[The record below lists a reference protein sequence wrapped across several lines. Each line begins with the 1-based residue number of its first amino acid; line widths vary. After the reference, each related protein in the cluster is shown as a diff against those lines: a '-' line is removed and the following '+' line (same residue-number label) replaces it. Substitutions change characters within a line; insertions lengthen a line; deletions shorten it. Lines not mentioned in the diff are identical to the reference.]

1 MAIISIPTSIG
12 GVSIPGL
19 ATKGPLGALFGN
31 IFGRTDLQYPRDLQ
45 SATRGHVIQFQI
57 EEIDPAHYEDV
68 KKFALDSLGSV
79 GDTFNA
85 AANKGSE
92 IKDSIGQNGL
102 VETFKNQGLKAFDA
116 LKNTAVSAGDLLSGN
131 TGVSSIL
138 NLTNPRT
145 KNVGTISLYIPDN
158 INFQYGANYDSS
170 MTLMDAASQISGPM
184 GLSLIGKA
192 AGLISQTLNSGPAK
206 LIGRGLGYAFNPQQM
221 VLFQGI
227 DFRPFTMS
235 FTFTPYSRQEAD
247 DVAKIIKLFK
257 VHSAPRN
264 ANGGAGM
271 FFIPPS
277 QFKVKFLFNGRE
289 NTKISKIATCVI
301 ENIDVN
307 YTPNGFATTSDGS
320 PVQTTLNISFK
331 EIELITREKIEQG
344 Y

>member
-57 EEIDPAHYEDV
+57 EEVKPATYEKLESFV
-68 KKFALDSLGSV
+68 V
-79 GDTFNA
+79 NA
-85 AANKGSE
+85 AGGVLQTAKDAFEESVEVYNETNSLQDAKNVAINLASKTLGAAESQFNTIKNIASGNKGAA
-92 IKDSIGQNGL
+92 QL
-102 VETFKNQGLKAFDA
+102 
-116 LKNTAVSAGDLLSGN
+116 
-131 TGVSSIL
+131 L
-138 NLTNPRT
+138 NLTNPEPRI
-145 KNVGTISLYIPDN
+145 VGTISLYIPDN
-158 INFQYGANYDSS
+158 INFQYNAQYEKMS
-170 MTLMDAASQISGPM
+170 LMEAASQIPFVGR
-184 GLSLIGKA
+184 A
-192 AGLISQTLNSGPAK
+192 AQFVTQTLTSGPAK
-206 LIGRGLGYAFNPQQM
+206 LIGRGLGFAFNPQQQI
-221 VLFQGI
+221 LFEGI
-227 DFRPFTMS
+227 DFRSFPMS

-257 VHSAPRN
+257 AHSAPRI

-271 FFIPPS
+271 FFVPPS
-277 QFKVKFLFNGRE
+277 QFKVKFLFNGKE

-307 YTPNGFATTSDGS
+307 YTPNGYATTSDGS

-331 EIELITREKIEQG
+331 EIELITRERIEQG